1 MKYSYEDLRKIV
13 EEKIKELRRELE
25 IYESML
31 RVLEK
36 VNKTPEK
43 GEYKKLKEDVITLK
57 DSEDNIVATIT
68 VSPTKIK
75 VVPLVKL
82 DSEHRLIR
90 SYLVKFLEEKKSSSI
105 GKVVRYD
112 IKSSDKY
119 VSEIIIEGNFNEYFI
134 VELEA
139 AIMYIIDSTRKE
151 LSD

>member
-1 MKYSYEDLRKIV
+1 MKYSYDDLRKII

-36 VNKTPEK
+36 VSKTPEK
-43 GEYKKLKEDVITLK
+43 GEDKKLKEDVITLK

-68 VSPTKIK
+68 VTPTKIK

-90 SYLVKFLEEKKSSSI
+90 SYLVKFLEEKKASSI

-119 VSEIIIEGNFNEYFI
+119 VSEIIIEGSFNEYFI

-139 AIMYIIDSTRKE
+139 AIMYIIDSTRRE

>member
-1 MKYSYEDLRKIV
+1 VKYSYEDLRKIV

>member
-36 VNKTPEK
+36 VNKIPEK

>member
-1 MKYSYEDLRKIV
+1 VKYSYEDLRKIV

-36 VNKTPEK
+36 VNKIPEK